1 MNFSKQ
7 SEYFIKKLNV
17 KSSIPVEKN
26 KNISKMLFNLIND
39 ANAIAKDIPIEPKL
53 GCIHSVN
60 DIPKPSSFT
69 SKFLPDMIRNSIYD
83 NSSSYIMYNYLLD
96 NRMIRIN
103 MIFNEENIE
112 LKMTKYKEYIRTI
125 LLWLMIATNFSSNA
139 CTNRLTIYIYM
150 TDYKKVLP
158 NSSIDTI
165 GINNINSG
173 YSDVCRRDSEIV
185 IYRKEE
191 WLKVL
196 IHETFHNLGLE
207 FSQMNISDF
216 QNKISKL
223 FPIESELALYETW
236 AESWALIMNTGIC
249 AYMAL
254 DYNKNEKDFV
264 LYYEYLI
271 LNEKKF
277 TCFQVVKILSHMNL
291 TYSMLIDPRMKD
303 QVNKLYKENTN
314 VFAYFIVKLLLIFDH
329 GRFINWCK
337 KNNPHLIRFMQS
349 QKNITSLF
357 YFIKGMYKKDEL
369 LKAIK
374 EMEVFYRKQG
384 SSKFKKTLRMSLCE
398 LI

>member
-69 SKFLPDMIRNSIYD
+69 SKFLPDMIRNSIDD

-216 QNKISKL
+216 QNKIQGI
-223 FPIESELALYETW
+223 FPINSELDLYEAW
-236 AESWALIMNTGIC
+236 AESWALLINTGIC
-249 AYMAL
+249 AYKLL
-254 DYNKNEKDFV
+254 DNDKKEADFL
-264 LYYEYLI
+264 LYYEFLI
-271 LNEKKF
+271 LNEKRYM
-277 TCFQVVKILSHMNL
+277 CFQVVKILDHMNL
-291 TYSMLIDPRMKD
+291 SYDMLIDVKMKD
-303 QVNKLYKENTN
+303 NVAQLYKEDTN
-314 VFAYFIVKLLLIFDH
+314 VFAYYILKMLLIFNH
-329 GRFINWCK
+329 IKFLGWCK
-337 KNNPHLIRFMQS
+337 KNNPHMIKFMQT
-349 QKNITSLF
+349 QQNLNSLF
-357 YFIKGMYKKDEL
+357 LFVKGVYKNNNMRKTIKQ
-369 LKAIK
+369 
-374 EMEVFYRKQG
+374 MEDLYRKER
-384 SSKFKKTLRMSLCE
+384 SNKFKKSLRMSLCE